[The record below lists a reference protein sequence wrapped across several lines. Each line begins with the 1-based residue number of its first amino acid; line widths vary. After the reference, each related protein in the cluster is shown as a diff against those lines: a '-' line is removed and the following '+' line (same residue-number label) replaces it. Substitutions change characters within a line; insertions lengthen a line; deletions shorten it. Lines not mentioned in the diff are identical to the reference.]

1 MSRVANE
8 LARGYQGAVRAK
20 KGPSLEAALL
30 ACWEAA
36 CREYPE
42 VRLPA
47 EAFARHLA
55 RHAPDPAQLP
65 KLRHGELLVA
75 AGCLAGDAWA
85 LAQFERCL
93 GESRSALERLGG
105 GSALTDEV
113 LDQVRHLALA
123 GKGAEPLLATFAGR
137 GPLAG
142 WLQAASVRTALNVR
156 RRSGREVPLDD
167 APLAE
172 RASAM
177 DPELELLKKRDQGHF
192 QRAFTEAFAALSPRE
207 RTLLRLRFLDGLT
220 LEQLA
225 AGQNVHR
232 TTVIRWLDR
241 AHQLL
246 LDETRRLLR
255 EKLGAGNAT
264 LASLLRDF
272 DSQMDLSLRRALKTQ
287 GP

>member
-1 MSRVANE
+1 MSRVGIE
-8 LARGYQGAVRAK
+8 LVRGYLAAARAK
-20 KGPSLEAALL
+20 KSPALEAALV
-30 ACWEAA
+30 AAWEAA
-36 CREYPE
+36 CGEFPD
-42 VRLPA
+42 VRLSP
-47 EAFARHLA
+47 EAFSRHLA
-55 RHAPDPAQLP
+55 RHAPDPALLA

-85 LAQFERCL
+85 VRQFERFL
-93 GESRSALERLGG
+93 AESRVAVERLDG

-156 RRSGREVPLDD
+156 RRTGREVPLDD

-177 DPELELLKKRDQGHF
+177 DPELELLKKSDHGHF
-192 QRAFTEAFAALSPRE
+192 QRAFTEAFGALSPKE

-241 AHQLL
+241 AHQTL

-272 DSQMDLSLRRALKTQ
+272 DSQMDLSLRKALKTK